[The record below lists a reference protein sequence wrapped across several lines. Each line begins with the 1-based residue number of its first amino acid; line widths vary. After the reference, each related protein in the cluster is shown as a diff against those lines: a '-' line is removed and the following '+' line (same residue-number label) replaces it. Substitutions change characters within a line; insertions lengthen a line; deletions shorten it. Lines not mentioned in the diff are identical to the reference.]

1 MPAPSPADTRTDVNT
16 VHSFHS
22 AETVTALRAPA
33 GPGARCGA
41 PEPPRTPRPGGPAGG
56 PGAEAA
62 NDVVRWGVFCCVLV
76 PVVLVVYG
84 TSLGGAAGTAFG
96 LAAVTAACRV
106 LLRRAE
112 RGLRAERS
120 EEQAPEAAGEQP
132 RTPLPEAAR
141 DLRER
146 RDHSRS

>member
-1 MPAPSPADTRTDVNT
+1 MPSPSPADTRLDLHAVRDVHT
-16 VHSFHS
+16 
-22 AETVTALRAPA
+22 AETVTAVIAPPGPRA
-33 GPGARCGA
+33 RRRA
-41 PEPPRTPRPGGPAGG
+41 PEPPHPGGAGGGAGAGTDAGQGAGAGGGTGSGAGGPAG
-56 PGAEAA
+56 EAA

-84 TSLGGAAGTAFG
+84 TSLGGAAGAALG

-112 RGLRAERS
+112 RGLRAEGS
-120 EEQAPEAAGEQP
+120 DAG
-132 RTPLPEAAR
+132 
-141 DLRER
+141 DR